1 MFSKRGREE
10 WTKSDENVNPQKL
23 VCNHL
28 LSVINVRR
36 RREEERQALDGELQ
50 KIQAAGRLNRFGKLV
65 MLKV

>member
-50 KIQAAGRLNRFGKLV
+50 KIQEAGRLNRFGKLV

>member
-36 RREEERQALDGELQ
+36 REEERQALDGELQ